1 MNSVRRRL
9 CLIEWGKFSQI
20 EPDWIYLTTTELEK
34 LIPGATIAL
43 GILWYKQGGI
53 DALLFV
59 KTGPVKSALIP
70 ETLMNQLRECLSQPQ
85 GFNSYGQIQ
94 EWLTQECQVV
104 VAYKTVHKI
113 VPAQAECQIESTP
126 ST

>member
-1 MNSVRRRL
+1 M
-9 CLIEWGKFSQI
+9 
-20 EPDWIYLTTTELEK
+20 
-34 LIPGATIAL
+34 IPGATLAL

-53 DALLFV
+53 DALLEV
-59 KTGPVKSALIP
+59 KTAPVKPALIP
-70 ETLMNQLRECLSQPQ
+70 QKLMNQLRERLSQPQ

-113 VPAQAECQIESTP
+113 GPYKLNAKLKVPRPRSAKLSLPTKLSIKLCPTS
-126 ST
+126 

>member
-1 MNSVRRRL
+1 M
-9 CLIEWGKFSQI
+9 
-20 EPDWIYLTTTELEK
+20 
-34 LIPGATIAL
+34 IPGATIAL

-53 DALLFV
+53 DALLEV
-59 KTGPVKSALIP
+59 KTAPVKSALIP

-113 VPAQAECQIESTP
+113 VPYKLNAKLKVPRPRSAKAKPEVQATLKKNFRK
-126 ST
+126 